1 MLNLI
6 LLPERLATCS
16 SLEAADFITVPGTTW
31 YFKMSAN
38 LKACVL
44 LDRSAN
50 VAAGSFSNAWLVG
63 ANTVKVPKTKST
75 KNELIH
81 FNDFITPTVLS
92 RIKI

>member
-31 YFKMSAN
+31 YFKMSA
-38 LKACVL
+38 KACVL
-44 LDRSAN
+44 LDRYAN
-50 VAAGSFSNAWLVG
+50 VTAGSFSNAWLVG

-75 KNELIH
+75 KNQLIH